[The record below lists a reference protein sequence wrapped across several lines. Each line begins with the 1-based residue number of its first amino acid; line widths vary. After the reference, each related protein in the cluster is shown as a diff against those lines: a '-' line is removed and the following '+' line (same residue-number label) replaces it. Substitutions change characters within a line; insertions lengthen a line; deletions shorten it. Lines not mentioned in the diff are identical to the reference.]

1 MALLTN
7 YLYYFLSFSNLL
19 FVSANKFVEWILPY
33 DGEFE
38 NESDIIE
45 LLQRINSKVNQAP
58 NQATN
63 IPPILL
69 FQKEKEL
76 IPLFF

>member
-1 MALLTN
+1 MDITHD
-7 YLYYFLSFSNLL
+7 
-19 FVSANKFVEWILPY
+19 

-58 NQATN
+58 N
-63 IPPILL
+63 IPPIIISKRKGVSTSLT
-69 FQKEKEL
+69 K
-76 IPLFF
+76 

>member
-1 MALLTN
+1 MCIRDSSYTKGK
-7 YLYYFLSFSNLL
+7 
-19 FVSANKFVEWILPY
+19 VESANKFVEWIFPY

-58 NQATN
+58 NQAC
-63 IPPILL
+63 LL
-69 FQKEKEL
+69 YTSRCV
-76 IPLFF
+76 